1 MKRILC
7 YFAAFSAVLTL
18 ASCMEKE
25 DTPPYFVHVES
36 VSFGVTELS
45 IPETKT
51 YQLEI
56 IFTPE
61 DCGNKGVTWTNTN
74 PDAATVSETGLI
86 TARAEGVTTIGIQTD
101 DMRRRTEVEVTVTP
115 FLAENPITSIVLS
128 ATSHDFQ
135 VTDGPLTVTATI
147 TPEDATI
154 PTLEWISSDDAVARV
169 TQEGVITPVGHG
181 RAVITARAQD
191 GSKQKAECQVTVAGV
206 KDRNYDGTDE
216 YYKLIY
222 YPVNIEVTLS
232 DGTKATQTWLDRN
245 LGASKVA
252 ESADDFEAYGSLFQW
267 SRKADGHEKMS
278 WTGASSGTLVNA
290 AEEVDSRTSNRANV
304 GHDKFIPVSAAPFD
318 WAMESSTQESGL
330 WGGSGGSVPDISA
343 HAPLTDESQSNN
355 PCPEGYRLPSAAELY
370 AMAGAM
376 LNTTIKHGTSSAA
389 TPAVEDPCASFAAC
403 ALHIP
408 SPGYTAHN
416 TGVATNSGTT
426 GTLWVATSGSP
437 TSGNYNNACRVYY
450 AATGAVQTTPYYRAR
465 GCSIRCI
472 RDTPLESTSLD
483 D

>member
-128 ATSHDFQ
+128 VTSHDFQ

-267 SRKADGHEKMS
+267 SRKADGHEKTS
-278 WTGASSGTLVNA
+278 WSSATAGVLANGIAGVN
-290 AEEVDSRTSNRANV
+290 ERVPNRADA
-304 GHDKFIPVSAAPFD
+304 GHSQFIPTSEAPHD
-318 WAMESSTQESGL
+318 WAVQTSTQETGL
-330 WGGSGGSVPDISA
+330 WGGKYTDYEW
-343 HAPLTDESQSNN
+343 HAPLTDETQEGN
-355 PCPEGYRLPSAAELY
+355 PCPEGYRVPTVNEFL
-370 AMAGAM
+370 AMAGAV
-376 LNTTIKHGTSSAA
+376 LNTTLQYNTKYALDDPNTPFAESVLHLPSAGDMLYKATTAATENGGVRGVYWANSSAA
-389 TPAVEDPCASFAAC
+389 KAGD
-403 ALHIP
+403 
-408 SPGYTAHN
+408 
-416 TGVATNSGTT
+416 
-426 GTLWVATSGSP
+426 
-437 TSGNYNNACRVYY
+437 NYNNSNRFLFMSGQVI
-450 AATGAVQTTPYYRAR
+450 VNPYQRSNAY
-465 GCSIRCI
+465 SIRCI
-472 RDTPLESTSLD
+472 RDTPLASTSLD
-483 D
+483 E